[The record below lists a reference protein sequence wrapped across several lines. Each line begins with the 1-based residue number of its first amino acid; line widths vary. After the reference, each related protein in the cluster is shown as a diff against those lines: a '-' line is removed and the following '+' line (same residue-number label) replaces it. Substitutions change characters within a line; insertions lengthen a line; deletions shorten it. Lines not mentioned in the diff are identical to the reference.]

1 MKLDCFEEVKR
12 LTSEMVAIPS
22 INKEPHG
29 ETAVARYVYNYFM
42 DLPYFKAHPEQ
53 VICFQTKDDFVERHY
68 RCRKCKN
75 KNKIYG
81 KKR

>member
-42 DLPYFKAHPEQ
+42 DLPYFKAHPLHPGLRQ
-53 VICFQTKDDFVERHY
+53 GHQGYLQPHRDPHRPHRH
-68 RCRKCKN
+68 RGR
-75 KNKIYG
+75 G
-81 KKR
+81 

>member
-29 ETAVARYVYNYFM
+29 ETAVA
-42 DLPYFKAHPEQ
+42 ATCTTISW
-53 VICFQTKDDFVERHY
+53 ICPISRPI
-68 RCRKCKN
+68 RSR
-75 KNKIYG
+75 
-81 KKR
+81 